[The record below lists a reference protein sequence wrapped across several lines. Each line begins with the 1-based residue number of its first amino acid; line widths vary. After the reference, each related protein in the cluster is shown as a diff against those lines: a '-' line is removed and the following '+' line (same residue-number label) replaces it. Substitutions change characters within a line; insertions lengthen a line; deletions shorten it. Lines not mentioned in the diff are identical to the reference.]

1 MQDQKLSE
9 LNHSSIKLLG
19 ENDTMPSISVNDA
32 IKRIK
37 EIAAVNSLSAQRIY
51 ELVDDSHEHVALNTV
66 KKILAADS
74 ESMHFNAELSVFPVY
89 RAITTIYG
97 DDTGNAAIDDL
108 RAAIRSKD
116 LALSQLETRI
126 TELKERRDFL
136 KFQIQLKDRRI
147 DRLMG
152 LLEAVT
158 NAEKDVD
165 EKELY
170 KRYGK
175 ITDEE

>member
-1 MQDQKLSE
+1 M
-9 LNHSSIKLLG
+9 G
-19 ENDTMPSISVNDA
+19 
-32 IKRIK
+32 
-37 EIAAVNSLSAQRIY
+37 LSA
-51 ELVDDSHEHVALNTV
+51 
-66 KKILAADS
+66 
-74 ESMHFNAELSVFPVY
+74 
-89 RAITTIYG
+89 TIR
-97 DDTGNAAIDDL
+97 N
-108 RAAIRSKD
+108 KD
-116 LALSQLETRI
+116 LALSQLEARV

-158 NAEKDVD
+158 NASEDFD

-175 ITDEE
+175 LNEEE

>member
-1 MQDQKLSE
+1 MQGHCLSE
-9 LNHSSIKLLG
+9 FNHSLSKNNEG
-19 ENDTMPSISVNDA
+19 NDNMLSLSVTDA
-32 IKRIK
+32 IKKIK
-37 EIAAVNSLSAQRIY
+37 EIAEKNNLSAQRIF
-51 ELVDDSHEHVALNTV
+51 EMVDDAHEHVSLNTV
-66 KKILAADS
+66 KKILSDGS
-74 ESMHFNAELSVFPVY
+74 ETLNFNPDLSVFPVY
-89 RAITTIYG
+89 RAITAVYG
-97 DDTGNAAIDDL
+97 ADTGNEQIDDL
-108 RAAIRSKD
+108 RATIRNKD
-116 LALSQLETRI
+116 LALSQLEARI

-158 NAEKDVD
+158 NASEDFD

-175 ITDEE
+175 LNEDE

>member
-9 LNHSSIKLLG
+9 IAHSSIKILG
-19 ENDTMPSISVNDA
+19 ENDTMQSISVTDA

-51 ELVDDSHEHVALNTV
+51 EVVDDSHEHVALNTV
-66 KKILAADS
+66 KKILSADS
-74 ESMHFNAELSVFPVY
+74 EAMNFNAELSVFPVY

-108 RAAIRSKD
+108 RAAIRNKD

-158 NAEKDVD
+158 NAEKDID

-175 ITDEE
+175 VSDED

>member
-9 LNHSSIKLLG
+9 IAHSSIKLLEG
-19 ENDTMPSISVNDA
+19 NDTMQSISVNDA
-32 IKRIK
+32 IKKIK
-37 EIAAVNSLSAQRIY
+37 EIACANSLSAQRIY

-74 ESMHFNAELSVFPVY
+74 EAMNFNAELSVFPVY
-89 RAITTIYG
+89 RAITAIYG
-97 DDTGNAAIDDL
+97 DDTGNADIDDL

-116 LALSQLETRI
+116 LALAQLENRI

-158 NAEKDVD
+158 NAEKDID

-175 ITDEE
+175 VTDED

>member
-9 LNHSSIKLLG
+9 SVHSSINKSEG
-19 ENDTMPSISVNDA
+19 NDTMQSISVNDA
-32 IKRIK
+32 IKKIK
-37 EIAAVNSLSAQRIY
+37 EIACANGLSAQRIY

-66 KKILAADS
+66 KKILSADS
-74 ESMHFNAELSVFPVY
+74 ETMNFNAELSVFPVY
-89 RAITTIYG
+89 RAITAIYG

-108 RAAIRSKD
+108 RAAIRNKD
-116 LALSQLETRI
+116 LALAQLEARI
-126 TELKERRDFL
+126 IEIKERRDFL

-158 NAEKDVD
+158 NAEKDID

-175 ITDEE
+175 ASDED

>member
-1 MQDQKLSE
+1 MQDQELSE
-9 LNHSSIKLLG
+9 IAHSSINLSG
-19 ENDTMPSISVNDA
+19 ENDTMQSISVNDA
-32 IKRIK
+32 IKKIK
-37 EIAAVNSLSAQRIY
+37 EIAAVNNLSAQRIY
-51 ELVDDSHEHVALNTV
+51 EVVDDSHEHVALNTV
-66 KKILAADS
+66 KKILATDS
-74 ESMHFNAELSVFPVY
+74 EAMNFNAELSVFPVY
-89 RAITTIYG
+89 RAITSIYG
-97 DDTGNAAIDDL
+97 DDTGNSDIDDL

-116 LALSQLETRI
+116 LALSQLENRI

-158 NAEKDVD
+158 NAEKDID

-175 ITDEE
+175 VPDED